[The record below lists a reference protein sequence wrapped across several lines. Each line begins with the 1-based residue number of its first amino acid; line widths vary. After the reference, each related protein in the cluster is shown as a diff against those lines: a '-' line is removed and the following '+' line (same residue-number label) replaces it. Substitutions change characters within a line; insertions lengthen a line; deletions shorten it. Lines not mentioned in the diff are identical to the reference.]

1 MDLYVAQKLIITT
14 SKMIHQGTG
23 LHSHALT
30 ACLRGEK
37 GNECKWMKII
47 TLKYSSFL
55 LFESFNGG
63 NGKFISL
70 FGSLSEREW
79 NE

>member
-1 MDLYVAQKLIITT
+1 MDLYVAQKLIIRT
-14 SKMIHQGTG
+14 SKMILQGTG
-23 LHSHALT
+23 LHSHALK

-47 TLKYSSFL
+47 TLKYSSFP
-55 LFESFNGG
+55 LFENFNGG
-63 NGKFISL
+63 NEKFIPL
-70 FGSLSEREW
+70 FGSLSKKEW